1 MRYICI
7 IQSRTNS
14 SRLPGK
20 CFLPVG
26 GMSLA
31 ALCAKRA
38 ISNFAETW
46 VATSASPIDNLLA
59 DRLKAANIQ
68 FYRGSLDC
76 VLDRFCSLCRLR
88 KINDNDVVIRLTGD
102 NPIVDHVFLE
112 KMKNVWESHDLEY
125 LTGQPPDLKK
135 YGWPKGLS
143 AEFFKA
149 GSLYESQRL
158 STDRLVQEHVTLAIK
173 ENAKKTAHMAKFEQF
188 PFVFKRSFS
197 IDTLDDY
204 LFVSGLFDNFGWDV
218 SYEKVLNLGAGV

>member
-14 SRLPGK
+14 FRLPGK

-26 GMSLA
+26 GMPLA
-31 ALCAKRA
+31 VLCAKRA

-46 VATSASPIDNLLA
+46 VATSASPLDNLLA

-102 NPIVDHVFLE
+102 NPIVDRVFLE
-112 KMKNVWESHDLEY
+112 KMKNIWESHDLEY
-125 LTGQPPDLKK
+125 LTGEPSDLKK

-143 AEFFKA
+143 AEFFRA
-149 GSLYESQRL
+149 GLLYASQSLTADKL
-158 STDRLVQEHVTLAIK
+158 NQEHVTLAIRNK
-173 ENAKKTAHMAKFEQF
+173 AKKTAHMAEFEQF
-188 PFVFKRSFS
+188 PFVFKKSFG

-204 LFVSGLFDNFGWDV
+204 LFVSSLFDKVRWDV
-218 SYEKVLNLGAGV
+218 QYTKVLKLGAGL